1 MGVWGYGVFY
11 NTITGRREVVG
22 AAKNLPQ
29 KFKNHLFAALTI
41 GELYSDTIF
50 ECREFLD
57 QQGLERT
64 AKQIRD
70 KVRNL
75 IGRI

>member
-1 MGVWGYGVFY
+1 MYIFIALFSLMSWNRDGVFY

-41 GELYSDTIF
+41 GELYILYSD
-50 ECREFLD
+50 
-57 QQGLERT
+57 
-64 AKQIRD
+64 
-70 KVRNL
+70 
-75 IGRI
+75 

>member
-1 MGVWGYGVFY
+1 MYIFIALFSLMNGNRGGYGGMGVWVFY

-41 GELYSDTIF
+41 GELYI
-50 ECREFLD
+50 
-57 QQGLERT
+57 
-64 AKQIRD
+64 I
-70 KVRNL
+70 
-75 IGRI
+75 I

>member
-1 MGVWGYGVFY
+1 MGVWVFY

-41 GELYSDTIF
+41 GELYI
-50 ECREFLD
+50 
-57 QQGLERT
+57 
-64 AKQIRD
+64 I
-70 KVRNL
+70 
-75 IGRI
+75 I

>member
-1 MGVWGYGVFY
+1 MYIFIALFSLMSWNRGGYGVFY

-41 GELYSDTIF
+41 GELYIATDYFPRSTQSDWSI
-50 ECREFLD
+50 
-57 QQGLERT
+57 
-64 AKQIRD
+64 
-70 KVRNL
+70 
-75 IGRI
+75 